1 MRFTYNARKG
11 KCLARHVLPSAE
23 TLVLL
28 FYTVRKPVL
37 ARVVRE
43 NFTRWGRGTCLT
55 LTTAP
60 EYFRTLTQGGLRS
73 RLASDLYN
81 VGSILLLS

>member
-37 ARVVRE
+37 ARVVSE
-43 NFTRWGRGTCLT
+43 NFHTRYTMGPPARSTYLALT
-55 LTTAP
+55 ILP
-60 EYFRTLTQGGLRS
+60 PGYLRTTQGLPS
-73 RLASDLYN
+73 VLH
-81 VGSILLLS
+81 